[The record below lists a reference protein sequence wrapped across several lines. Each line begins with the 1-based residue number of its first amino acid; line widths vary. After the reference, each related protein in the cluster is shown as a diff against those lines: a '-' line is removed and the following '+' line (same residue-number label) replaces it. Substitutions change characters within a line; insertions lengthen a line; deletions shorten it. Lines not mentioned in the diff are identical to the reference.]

1 MGHKGNTASLT
12 VVLVWL
18 ALTLRH
24 LSLTFLPPKQ
34 NFIWNFLCQ
43 GQISA
48 LYSRYNSDNKQT
60 IFSNYKTTE
69 NMFK

>member
-1 MGHKGNTASLT
+1 MGHKENKASLT

-24 LSLTFLPPKQ
+24 PSLTFLPPKQ

-48 LYSRYNSDNKQT
+48 LYSRYNSDKKQS
-60 IFSNYKTTE
+60 IFLNYKTTG
-69 NMFK
+69 NIFK